1 MKPNKNKLARVR
13 LNKNKIKNINT
24 VRQNQNIVIHLGKS
38 NRKSHN
44 LRTTNAPIIRRY
56 YAPIPQPS
64 QESFQTNKT
73 LESVG
78 NTLRELKA
86 EQTILRNEL
95 NREQQTAKDLNPL
108 SREQTVELN
117 REKQTAKDLNPLS
130 REREDNEI
138 NRGIRPMW
146 KDPIFDS
153 PEPDRSGKMSEETW
167 ASILQLQPTR
177 KNRPSSEKKAEQVIE
192 SLMKKKPK

>member
-95 NREQQTAKDLNPL
+95 NREQQTAK
-108 SREQTVELN
+108 
-117 REKQTAKDLNPLS
+117 KLNPLS

-138 NRGIRPMW
+138 NRGIAPMQL
-146 KDPIFDS
+146 FADS
-153 PEPDRSGKMSEETW
+153 PTALISEKSR
-167 ASILQLQPTR
+167 ALILQLNP
-177 KNRPSSEKKAEQVIE
+177 NRIKFPKYDIDAEKLIE
-192 SLMKKKPK
+192 ALMKKKPK

>member
-44 LRTTNAPIIRRY
+44 LRTTNAPIIRHY
-56 YAPIPQPS
+56 HSPIPQPS
-64 QESFQTNKT
+64 REYFQTNQT

-78 NTLRELKA
+78 QSLRELKA

-95 NREQQTAKDLNPL
+95 NREQQTAKN
-108 SREQTVELN
+108 
-117 REKQTAKDLNPLS
+117 LNPLS

-138 NRGIRPMW
+138 NRGIAPMQLFA
-146 KDPIFDS
+146 DL

-167 ASILQLQPTR
+167 ASILRLQPTR
-177 KNRPSSEKKAEQVIE
+177 KNRPTSEKKAEQVIE
-192 SLMKKKPK
+192 SLMKKKPI